1 MCVYYIGVA
10 SFCFD
15 NVFCIMAVHLAGQF
29 RILQYRLTKL
39 CDVECEMYKKDSIL
53 TNRMPKFYEK
63 FRKCVQHHQALIDFY
78 QNLENVYTRIA
89 FGEMLVYSILICLF
103 GYQVLVV
110 SILSIILFSSNI
122 RKFLKRY
129 KLNVCKI

>member
-1 MCVYYIGVA
+1 MCVYYIGVS

-15 NVFCIMAVHLAGQF
+15 NIFCIMAVHLAGQF

-39 CDVECEMYKKDSIL
+39 YDVECEMYKKDSIL
-53 TNRMPKFYEK
+53 ANRMPKFYEK
-63 FRKCVQHHQALIDFY
+63 FKKCVRHHQALIYFY
-78 QNLENVYTRIA
+78 QNLESVYTRIA

-110 SILSIILFSSNI
+110 SIPRLLYRSIE
-122 RKFLKRY
+122 
-129 KLNVCKI
+129 KIEKNN